1 VLGAT
6 IPEDTNVELAVDLLY
21 GPLFHRLLHAHAPLS
36 ADSSKTSSTR
46 RSLLSTNSATD
57 PERREGCGATPA
69 RQGVPRVL

>member
-57 PERREGCGATPA
+57 PERRH
-69 RQGVPRVL
+69 